1 MKEKEMSYAVYC
13 VAKTGSHAVQI
24 ANRLRAGGFAPGDI
38 SVLAPD
44 RTSGREL
51 GVQTNSKAPEGAA
64 TGAGTGAVLGGAVG
78 WLVGIGSLA
87 IPGVGPLIAAGPILA
102 ALSGVAVGGAVGGL
116 TGGLVGAGI
125 PEFEAQQ
132 FEGRLREGNIL
143 ISVHADDSDEAAR
156 AREIMSDEHAEN
168 ITTGSEASVPSSR

>member
-1 MKEKEMSYAVYC
+1 MSYCVYC
-13 VAKTGSHAVQI
+13 TAKSGSHAVQI
-24 ANRLRAGGFAPGDI
+24 ANGLRQGGIAPGDI

-44 RTSGREL
+44 KASGREL
-51 GVQTNSKAPEGAA
+51 GVTAASKAPEGAA
-64 TGAGTGAVLGGAVG
+64 TGAGTGALLGGAAG

-102 ALSGVAVGGAVGGL
+102 ALSGVALGGAVGGV

-132 FEGRLREGNIL
+132 FESRLREGHIL
-143 ISVHADDSDEAAR
+143 IAVHADDSDDAAR
-156 AREIMSDEHAEN
+156 VRGLLSEEHAEN
-168 ITTGSEASVPSSR
+168 ITTGSEASLPSAR

>member
-1 MKEKEMSYAVYC
+1 MSYCVYC
-13 VAKTGSHAVQI
+13 TAKSGSHAVQI
-24 ANRLRAGGFAPGDI
+24 ANRLRQSGFAPGDI

-51 GVQTNSKAPEGAA
+51 GVQPHSKAPEGAA
-64 TGAGTGAVLGGAVG
+64 AGASTGAIVGGALG

-102 ALSGVAVGGAVGGL
+102 SLSGVAVGGALGGI
-116 TGGLVGAGI
+116 TGALVGSGI

-132 FEGRLREGNIL
+132 FEGRLREGHIL
-143 ISVHADDSDEAAR
+143 ISVHAEDGDEAAR
-156 AREIMSDEHAEN
+156 ARAILSDEHAEN
-168 ITTGSEASVPSSR
+168 IATGSEASVSVGR